1 MEKSAS
7 PPSPE
12 ISWGEWGAPNHL
24 SISGPRLLPL
34 PRPLKER
41 LPIREN
47 IYKEKPMKGKVW
59 RFGEAISTDHII
71 PGRYFYLRSN
81 LPELSKHLL
90 EYERPGFSEMVSP
103 GDFIVAGQNF
113 GLGSSR
119 EHAAI
124 VIKMNGIQAV
134 LAKSF
139 ARIFYR
145 NCFNNGLPA
154 IICDAGKFSEGDIIE
169 LFIEEG
175 KIVNHTK
182 NETLLFA
189 ALPPVMKRILSDGG
203 LVEHVKKYKDLKLF

>member
-1 MEKSAS
+1 
-7 PPSPE
+7 
-12 ISWGEWGAPNHL
+12 
-24 SISGPRLLPL
+24 
-34 PRPLKER
+34 
-41 LPIREN
+41 
-47 IYKEKPMKGKVW
+47 MKGKVW
-59 RFGEAISTDHII
+59 KFGDAISTDHII

-90 EYERPGFSEMVSP
+90 EYERPGFSEMVSL

-134 LAKSF
+134 LGKSF

-154 IICDAGKFSEGDIIE
+154 IICNTDQFEEADELE
-169 LFIEEG
+169 LFLDEG
-175 KIVNHTK
+175 KIVNHTR
-182 NETLLFA
+182 NQTVPFPSF
-189 ALPPVMKRILSDGG
+189 PPVMARILKDGG
-203 LVEHVKKYKDLKLF
+203 LVEHVKKYGDLKLV

>member
-1 MEKSAS
+1 M
-7 PPSPE
+7 
-12 ISWGEWGAPNHL
+12 
-24 SISGPRLLPL
+24 R
-34 PRPLKER
+34 
-41 LPIREN
+41 
-47 IYKEKPMKGKVW
+47 GKVW
-59 RFGEAISTDHII
+59 KFGDAISTDHII

-81 LPELSKHLL
+81 LPELSKHIL

-103 GDFIVAGQNF
+103 GDFIVAGHNL

-154 IICDAGKFSEGDIIE
+154 IICDTDQLNEGDQIE
-169 LFIEEG
+169 ILFDEG
-175 KIVNHTK
+175 KIVNDTQ
-182 NETLLFA
+182 NRTLSFPA
-189 ALPPVMKRILSDGG
+189 FPPVMKKILNEGG
-203 LVEHVKKYKDLKLF
+203 LVEHVKKYKDLKLV

>member
-1 MEKSAS
+1 M
-7 PPSPE
+7 
-12 ISWGEWGAPNHL
+12 
-24 SISGPRLLPL
+24 R
-34 PRPLKER
+34 
-41 LPIREN
+41 
-47 IYKEKPMKGKVW
+47 GKVW
-59 RFGEAISTDHII
+59 KFGDAISTDHII

-119 EHAAI
+119 EHAAL
-124 VIKMNGIQAV
+124 VIKLNGIQAV

-154 IICDAGKFSEGDIIE
+154 MICNTDHIMEGDELE
-169 LFIEEG
+169 LFIEQG
-175 KIVNHTK
+175 KIINHTR
-182 NETLLFA
+182 NETLIFSP
-189 ALPPVMKRILSDGG
+189 LPLVMKRILDDGG
-203 LVEHVKKYKDLKLF
+203 LVEHVKKYMDLKLV

>member
-1 MEKSAS
+1 
-7 PPSPE
+7 
-12 ISWGEWGAPNHL
+12 
-24 SISGPRLLPL
+24 
-34 PRPLKER
+34 
-41 LPIREN
+41 
-47 IYKEKPMKGKVW
+47 MKGRVW
-59 RFGEAISTDHII
+59 KFGDAISTDHII

-81 LPELSKHLL
+81 LPELSKHIL
-90 EYERPGFSEMVSP
+90 EYERPGFSEMISP

-124 VIKMNGIQAV
+124 VIKMNNIQAV

-154 IICDAGKFSEGDIIE
+154 VVCDTERFEEGDEIE
-169 LFIEEG
+169 LFVEEG
-175 KIVNHTK
+175 KIVNYTRK
-182 NETLLFA
+182 ETLSFI

-203 LVEHVKKYKDLKLF
+203 LVEHVKKYKDLKLV

>member
-1 MEKSAS
+1 
-7 PPSPE
+7 
-12 ISWGEWGAPNHL
+12 
-24 SISGPRLLPL
+24 
-34 PRPLKER
+34 
-41 LPIREN
+41 
-47 IYKEKPMKGKVW
+47 
-59 RFGEAISTDHII
+59 
-71 PGRYFYLRSN
+71 
-81 LPELSKHLL
+81 LSKHIL
-90 EYERPGFSEMVSP
+90 EYERPGFSEIVSP

-124 VIKMNGIQAV
+124 VIKMNNIQAV

-154 IICDAGKFSEGDIIE
+154 VVCDTERFKEGDEIE

-175 KIVNHTK
+175 KIVNLTR
-182 NETLLFA
+182 NETLFFT

-203 LVEHVKKYKDLKLF
+203 LVEHVKKYKDLNLI

>member
-1 MEKSAS
+1 
-7 PPSPE
+7 
-12 ISWGEWGAPNHL
+12 
-24 SISGPRLLPL
+24 
-34 PRPLKER
+34 
-41 LPIREN
+41 
-47 IYKEKPMKGKVW
+47 MKGKVW
-59 RFGEAISTDHII
+59 KFGDAISTDHII

-90 EYERPGFSEMVSP
+90 EYERPNFIEMVSP
-103 GDFIVAGQNF
+103 GDFIVGGQNF

-154 IICDAGKFSEGDIIE
+154 IICDTQKFSQGDEIE
-169 LFIEEG
+169 LFVHEG
-175 KIVNHTK
+175 KIINYTR
-182 NETLLFA
+182 NETTFFA

-203 LVEHVKKYKDLKLF
+203 LVEHVKKYKDLNLV

>member
-1 MEKSAS
+1 
-7 PPSPE
+7 
-12 ISWGEWGAPNHL
+12 
-24 SISGPRLLPL
+24 
-34 PRPLKER
+34 
-41 LPIREN
+41 
-47 IYKEKPMKGKVW
+47 MKGKVW
-59 RFGEAISTDHII
+59 KFGDAISTDHII

-81 LPELSKHLL
+81 LPELSKHIL

-103 GDFIVAGQNF
+103 GDFIVAGHNL

-154 IICDAGKFSEGDIIE
+154 IICDTDPLKEGDEIE
-169 LFIEEG
+169 IFIDQG
-175 KIVNHTK
+175 DIMNHTQNK
-182 NETLLFA
+182 TLSFSA
-189 ALPPVMKRILSDGG
+189 FPPMMKKILSDAG
-203 LVEHVKKYKDLKLF
+203 LVEHVKKYKDLKLV